1 MEELRSTEV
10 LDKEI
15 ETDARKKAERILAK
29 ADSDGKA
36 LVADVAHRIEKFTEE
51 KTAEYQKKTESYQAD
66 KDAVVPLEKER
77 FLVSF
82 MESAIIKA
90 IDSYLEALGE
100 EKRIALAVR
109 RWNAYKAVVASQKVN
124 ALVFGFDAARAEA
137 ALKKAGVPLV
147 SCTSVAYE
155 KSGDEG
161 IDGLTFKE
169 GIILETE
176 DTMIRCRLTLS
187 QIVGELETEHRAELA
202 KALFGGR
209 FNS

>member
-36 LVADVAHRIEKFTEE
+36 LVADVARRVETLKEE

-66 KDAVVPLEKER
+66 RDAVVPLEKER

>member
-36 LVADVAHRIEKFTEE
+36 LVADVANRIEKFTEE
-51 KTAEYQKKTESYQAD
+51 KTAEYQKKAESYQAD
-66 KDAVVPLEKER
+66 RDAVVPLEKER

-82 MESAIIKA
+82 IESAIVKA
-90 IDSYLEALGE
+90 IDSYLDALGE

-209 FNS
+209 FDS

>member
-82 MESAIIKA
+82 IESAIVKA
-90 IDSYLEALGE
+90 IDSYLDALGE

>member
-36 LVADVAHRIEKFTEE
+36 LVADVARRVETLKEE

-66 KDAVVPLEKER
+66 RDAVVPLEKER

-82 MESAIIKA
+82 IESAIIKA
-90 IDSYLEALGE
+90 IDSYLDALGE

>member
-1 MEELRSTEV
+1 M
-10 LDKEI
+10 
-15 ETDARKKAERILAK
+15 
-29 ADSDGKA
+29 
-36 LVADVAHRIEKFTEE
+36 
-51 KTAEYQKKTESYQAD
+51 
-66 KDAVVPLEKER
+66 
-77 FLVSF
+77 
-82 MESAIIKA
+82 
-90 IDSYLEALGE
+90 
-100 EKRIALAVR
+100 
-109 RWNAYKAVVASQKVN
+109 
-124 ALVFGFDAARAEA
+124 FGFDAARAEA

>member
-36 LVADVAHRIEKFTEE
+36 LVADVARRVETLKEE

-66 KDAVVPLEKER
+66 RDAVVPLEKER

-82 MESAIIKA
+82 IESAIVKA
-90 IDSYLEALGE
+90 IDSYLDALGE

>member
-36 LVADVAHRIEKFTEE
+36 LVADVANRIEKFTEE
-51 KTAEYQKKTESYQAD
+51 KTAEYQKKTENYRAD
-66 KDAVVPLEKER
+66 RDAVVPLEKER

-82 MESAIIKA
+82 IESAIIKA
-90 IDSYLEALGE
+90 IDSYLDALGE

-109 RWNAYKAVVASQKVN
+109 RWNTYKSVVAFQKVN
-124 ALVFGFDAARAEA
+124 AFVFGFDAARAEA
-137 ALKKAGVPLV
+137 ALKKEGVSLA
-147 SCTSVAYE
+147 SCSSVAYE

>member
-51 KTAEYQKKTESYQAD
+51 KTAEYQKKTGSYRAD
-66 KDAVVPLEKER
+66 RDAVVPLEKER

-82 MESAIIKA
+82 IEGAIVKA
-90 IDSYLEALGE
+90 IDSYLNALGE
-100 EKRIALAVR
+100 EKRIALSVR
-109 RWNAYKAVVASQKVN
+109 RWDSYKSVVASQKVN
-124 ALVFGFDAARAEA
+124 AFVFGFDVSSAEA
-137 ALKKAGVPLV
+137 ALKKEGVPLI
-147 SCTSVAYE
+147 SCTPTAYE
-155 KSGDEG
+155 KSGDEE

-176 DTMIRCRLTLS
+176 DKMIRCRLTLS
-187 QIVGELETEHRAELA
+187 QIVGELKTEHRAELA

>member
-66 KDAVVPLEKER
+66 RDAVVPLEKER

-82 MESAIIKA
+82 IESAIIKA
-90 IDSYLEALGE
+90 IDSYLDALGE

-109 RWNAYKAVVASQKVN
+109 RWNAYKAVIASQKVN

>member
-66 KDAVVPLEKER
+66 RDAVVPLEKER

-176 DTMIRCRLTLS
+176 DKMIRCRLTLS

-209 FNS
+209 FDS

>member
-36 LVADVAHRIEKFTEE
+36 LVADVARRVETLKEE

-66 KDAVVPLEKER
+66 RDAVVPLEKER

-82 MESAIIKA
+82 IESAIVKA
-90 IDSYLEALGE
+90 IDSYLDALGK

>member
-36 LVADVAHRIEKFTEE
+36 LVADVARRIEKFTEE
-51 KTAEYQKKTESYQAD
+51 KTTEYQKKTESYQAD
-66 KDAVVPLEKER
+66 RDAVVPLEKER

-82 MESAIIKA
+82 IESAIIKA

-137 ALKKAGVPLV
+137 ALKKEGVALA
-147 SCTSVAYE
+147 SCSSVAYE
-155 KSGDEG
+155 KSGDEE
-161 IDGLTFKE
+161 IAGLTFKE

-176 DTMIRCRLTLS
+176 DKMIRCRLTLS
-187 QIVGELETEHRAELA
+187 QIVGELKTEYRAELA

-209 FNS
+209 FDS

>member
-66 KDAVVPLEKER
+66 RDAVVPLEKER

-82 MESAIIKA
+82 IESAIVKA
-90 IDSYLEALGE
+90 IDSYLDALGE

-202 KALFGGR
+202 KSLLGGM

>member
-36 LVADVAHRIEKFTEE
+36 LVADVAHRVETLKEE

-82 MESAIIKA
+82 IESAIIKA
-90 IDSYLEALGE
+90 IDSYLDALGE

>member
-36 LVADVAHRIEKFTEE
+36 LVADVARRVETLKEE

-66 KDAVVPLEKER
+66 RDAVVPLEKER

-82 MESAIIKA
+82 IESAIVKA
-90 IDSYLEALGE
+90 IDSYLDALGE

-124 ALVFGFDAARAEA
+124 ALVFGFDAARVEA

>member
-36 LVADVAHRIEKFTEE
+36 LVADVARRVETLKEE
-51 KTAEYQKKTESYQAD
+51 NTAEYQKKTESYQAD
-66 KDAVVPLEKER
+66 RDAVVPLEKER

-82 MESAIIKA
+82 MESAIVKA
-90 IDSYLEALGE
+90 IDSYLDALGE

>member
-36 LVADVAHRIEKFTEE
+36 LVADVARRVETLKEE
-51 KTAEYQKKTESYQAD
+51 KTAEYQKKTKSYQAD
-66 KDAVVPLEKER
+66 RDAVVPLEKER

-82 MESAIIKA
+82 IESAIVKA
-90 IDSYLEALGE
+90 IDSYLDALGE

>member
-36 LVADVAHRIEKFTEE
+36 LVADVAHRVETLKEE

-66 KDAVVPLEKER
+66 RDAVVPLEKER

-82 MESAIIKA
+82 IESAIIKA
-90 IDSYLEALGE
+90 IDSYLDALGE

>member
-36 LVADVAHRIEKFTEE
+36 LVADVSHRIEKFTEE

-66 KDAVVPLEKER
+66 RDAVVPLEKER

-82 MESAIIKA
+82 IESAIVKA

-176 DTMIRCRLTLS
+176 DKMIRCRLTLS

-209 FNS
+209 FDS

>member
-36 LVADVAHRIEKFTEE
+36 LVADVARRVETLKEE

-82 MESAIIKA
+82 IESAIIKA
-90 IDSYLEALGE
+90 IDSYFDALGE

-137 ALKKAGVPLV
+137 ALKKAGVPLA
-147 SCTSVAYE
+147 SCSSVAYE

>member
-36 LVADVAHRIEKFTEE
+36 LVADVARRVETLKEE

-66 KDAVVPLEKER
+66 RDAVVPLEKER

-82 MESAIIKA
+82 IESAIVKA
-90 IDSYLEALGE
+90 IDSYLDALGE

-161 IDGLTFKE
+161 IDGLTFRE

>member
-36 LVADVAHRIEKFTEE
+36 LVADVARRVETLKEE

-66 KDAVVPLEKER
+66 RDAVVPLEKER

-82 MESAIIKA
+82 IESAIVKA
-90 IDSYLEALGE
+90 IDSYLDALGE

-124 ALVFGFDAARAEA
+124 AFVFGFDAARAEA

>member
-36 LVADVAHRIEKFTEE
+36 LVADVARRVETLKEE

-66 KDAVVPLEKER
+66 RDAVVPLEKER

-82 MESAIIKA
+82 IESAIVKA
-90 IDSYLEALGE
+90 IDSYLDALGE

-161 IDGLTFKE
+161 IDGLIFKE

>member
-36 LVADVAHRIEKFTEE
+36 LVADVARRIEKFTEE
-51 KTAEYQKKTESYQAD
+51 KNAEYQKKTESYQAD
-66 KDAVVPLEKER
+66 RDAVVPLEKER

-90 IDSYLEALGE
+90 IDSYLDALGE

>member
-51 KTAEYQKKTESYQAD
+51 KTAEYQKKTENYRAD
-66 KDAVVPLEKER
+66 RDAVVPLEKER

-82 MESAIIKA
+82 IESAIVKA
-90 IDSYLEALGE
+90 IDSYLDALGE

-109 RWNAYKAVVASQKVN
+109 RWNTYKSVVASQKVN
-124 ALVFGFDAARAEA
+124 AFVFGFDAARAET
-137 ALKKAGVPLV
+137 ALKKEGVSLA
-147 SCTSVAYE
+147 SCTPVAYE

-161 IDGLTFKE
+161 IDGLTFNE

-176 DTMIRCRLTLS
+176 DKMIRCRLTLS
-187 QIVGELETEHRAELA
+187 QIVGELETEYRAELA

-209 FNS
+209 FDS

>member
-51 KTAEYQKKTESYQAD
+51 KTAEYQKKTENYRAD
-66 KDAVVPLEKER
+66 RDAVVPLEKER

-82 MESAIIKA
+82 IESAIVKA
-90 IDSYLEALGE
+90 IDSYLDALGE

-109 RWNAYKAVVASQKVN
+109 RWNAYKSVVAFQKVN
-124 ALVFGFDAARAEA
+124 AFVFGFDAANAEA
-137 ALKKAGVPLV
+137 ALKKEGVPLA
-147 SCTSVAYE
+147 SCTPVAYE

-209 FNS
+209 FDS

>member
-36 LVADVAHRIEKFTEE
+36 LVADVARRVETLKEE

-66 KDAVVPLEKER
+66 RDAVVPLEKER
-77 FLVSF
+77 FLVSYI
-82 MESAIIKA
+82 ESAIVKA
-90 IDSYLEALGE
+90 IDSYLDALGE

-124 ALVFGFDAARAEA
+124 AFVFGFDAARAEA

-209 FNS
+209 FDS

>member
-66 KDAVVPLEKER
+66 RDAVVPLEKER

-82 MESAIIKA
+82 IESAIVKA
-90 IDSYLEALGE
+90 IDSYLDALGE

-124 ALVFGFDAARAEA
+124 ALVFGFDAARVEA

>member
-36 LVADVAHRIEKFTEE
+36 LVADVANRIEKFTEE
-51 KTAEYQKKTESYQAD
+51 KTAEYQKKTENYRAD
-66 KDAVVPLEKER
+66 RDAVVPLEKER

-82 MESAIIKA
+82 IESAIVKA
-90 IDSYLEALGE
+90 IDSYLDALGE
-100 EKRIALAVR
+100 KKRIALAVR
-109 RWNAYKAVVASQKVN
+109 RWNTYKSVVAFQKVN
-124 ALVFGFDAARAEA
+124 AFVFGFDAANAEA
-137 ALKKAGVPLV
+137 ALKKEGVSLA
-147 SCTSVAYE
+147 SCSSVAYE
-155 KSGDEG
+155 KSGDEE

-176 DTMIRCRLTLS
+176 DKMIRCRLTLS

-209 FNS
+209 FDS

>member
-36 LVADVAHRIEKFTEE
+36 LVADVARRVETLKEE

-66 KDAVVPLEKER
+66 RDAVVPLEKER
-77 FLVSF
+77 FLVSYI
-82 MESAIIKA
+82 ESAIVKA
-90 IDSYLEALGE
+90 IDSYLDALGE

-124 ALVFGFDAARAEA
+124 AFVFGFDAARAEA

>member
-36 LVADVAHRIEKFTEE
+36 LVADVARRVETLKEE

-66 KDAVVPLEKER
+66 RDAVVPLEKER

-82 MESAIIKA
+82 IESAIVKA
-90 IDSYLEALGE
+90 IDSYLDALGE

-209 FNS
+209 FDS

>member
-15 ETDARKKAERILAK
+15 DTDARKKAERILAK

-82 MESAIIKA
+82 IESAIVKA
-90 IDSYLEALGE
+90 IDSYLDALGE

-137 ALKKAGVPLV
+137 ALKKEGVSLA
-147 SCTSVAYE
+147 SCSSVAYE
-155 KSGDEG
+155 KSGDEE
-161 IDGLTFKE
+161 IVGLTFKE

-176 DTMIRCRLTLS
+176 DKMIRCRLTLS

>member
-36 LVADVAHRIEKFTEE
+36 LVADVARRVETLKEE

-66 KDAVVPLEKER
+66 RDAVVPLEKER

-82 MESAIIKA
+82 IESAIVKA
-90 IDSYLEALGE
+90 IDSYLDALGE

-109 RWNAYKAVVASQKVN
+109 RWNAYKAVIASQKVN

>member
-36 LVADVAHRIEKFTEE
+36 LVADVARRVETLKEE

-66 KDAVVPLEKER
+66 RDAVVPLEKER

-90 IDSYLEALGE
+90 IDSCLDALGE

>member
-36 LVADVAHRIEKFTEE
+36 LVADVARRVETLKEE

-66 KDAVVPLEKER
+66 RDAVVPLEKER

-82 MESAIIKA
+82 IESAIVKA
-90 IDSYLEALGE
+90 IDSYLDALGE

-209 FNS
+209 FNL

>member
-36 LVADVAHRIEKFTEE
+36 LVADVARRVETLKEE

-66 KDAVVPLEKER
+66 RDAVVPLEKER

-82 MESAIIKA
+82 MESAIVKA

>member
-1 MEELRSTEV
+1 
-10 LDKEI
+10 
-15 ETDARKKAERILAK
+15 
-29 ADSDGKA
+29 
-36 LVADVAHRIEKFTEE
+36 
-51 KTAEYQKKTESYQAD
+51 
-66 KDAVVPLEKER
+66 
-77 FLVSF
+77 

-137 ALKKAGVPLV
+137 ALKKEGVPLV
-147 SCTSVAYE
+147 SFTSVAYE

-209 FNS
+209 FDS